1 MAAVPPTCAPRAGA
15 WGSDSNYTLHVRTS
29 SYVFSGGG
37 TGGHLYPGLAVAAAL
52 HIRAPEAKFTFFTTR
67 RPLDRELLS
76 RSGFDQ
82 IEQPVRPFS
91 ARPWHWPQFWSAWRR
106 SVNLASQILQQQR
119 PRAVLGLGGYAAAPP
134 VVAARRLGIPTA
146 ILNPDAIPGKA
157 NRFLARRA
165 DLVVVQWE
173 DSKQHFSGHPDCRAI
188 GCPIRAAFAAPNPQ
202 SARRSLALHD
212 QRPLLLVTAG
222 SLGARSVNEAV
233 MLAWP
238 RFLRAHPDWQ
248 LVHVTGAKDEAMV
261 RDSYARSAAATV
273 LAYTHEMPDLLAAAD
288 LVVARA
294 GASTL
299 AELTALGRPAV
310 LFPYPYHRDRHQH
323 ANAGVLVRAGAAILL
338 EDTRDGTANAA
349 LLQPVLARLADPRIR
364 LPLAQAAAALG
375 RPRAADSVAEWM
387 VSR

>member
-1 MAAVPPTCAPRAGA
+1 MRPRTCA

-52 HIRAPEAKFTFFTTR
+52 HIREPDAHITFFTTG

-76 RSGFDQ
+76 QSGFDQ

-106 SVNLASQILQQQR
+106 SVNLASQILRQQR

-157 NRFLARRA
+157 NRFLACRA

-173 DSKQHFSGHPDCRAI
+173 DSKQHFGGHPDCRAI
-188 GCPIRAAFAAPNPQ
+188 GCPIRAAFATPNPQ
-202 SARRSLALHD
+202 SARRSLALQKD
-212 QRPLLLVTAG
+212 RSLLLVTAG
-222 SLGARSVNEAV
+222 SLGARSVNEALL
-233 MLAWP
+233 LAWP
-238 RFLRAHPDWQ
+238 RLLRAHPEWQ

-261 RDSYARSAAATV
+261 RDSYARSAAAATV
-273 LAYTHEMPDLLAAAD
+273 LAFTHEMPDLLAAAD

-323 ANAGVLVRAGAAILL
+323 ANAGVLAKAGAAILL
-338 EDTRDGTANAA
+338 EDTKDGNANAA
-349 LLQPVLARLADPRIR
+349 LLYPVLERLADPGIR
-364 LPLAQAAAALG
+364 LPLARAAAALG
-375 RPRAADSVAEWM
+375 RPRAADLVAEWM
-387 VSR
+387 GSR